1 MTHSPHPL
9 AEALLPLLETIG
21 GALIPEDE
29 IEPGDVVLEWEGS
42 PSVGVRLTELLSL
55 ERLVGGVEDQ
65 MGAPLS
71 ELGRADKQRA
81 IRMLDD
87 RGAFLLRKSIEDVG
101 EMMGVSRITI
111 YNYLSATK
119 NVDTNDK
126 P

>member
-29 IEPGDVVLEWEGS
+29 IETGDVVLEWEGS

-55 ERLVGGVEDQ
+55 QRLVGGVEDQ

-81 IRMLDD
+81 IRILDE

-101 EMMGVSRITI
+101 EIMGVSRITI
-111 YNYLSATK
+111 YNYLNAIK
-119 NVDTNDK
+119 NGDTNDK
-126 P
+126 A